1 MSVSSDAVIFCADI
15 NALNFNIVKD
25 FWIVRENTEG
35 EYSEIGGR
43 IFAGTERETVV
54 QQTIMT
60 RTGVDR
66 ILKYAFD
73 LAQSRPAKNL
83 TSASEFT

>member
-1 MSVSSDAVIFCADI
+1 M
-15 NALNFNIVKD
+15 KD